1 MNIYK
6 NCPNCNRD
14 IKSSL
19 MSKVELLND
28 KKIGIINLYNEAK
41 KEGYCTKCG
50 EDLFKDANDKW
61 LKERMTLFNKIKS
74 LMYVIPAISI
84 HSPLNWDYE
93 VIDVVTGQSTM
104 GTGFFTEWSAG
115 WADIW
120 GKQSRLQNDKI
131 KKGEKSS
138 FDQIKKQTLDL
149 EGNAILATDID
160 YAEVG
165 GVKAMIMVCVTGTAV
180 RLKNFD
186 ILGSDRLIQ
195 FEELKQSHARMVEI
209 SKFK

>member
-1 MNIYK
+1 
-6 NCPNCNRD
+6 
-14 IKSSL
+14 
-19 MSKVELLND
+19 
-28 KKIGIINLYNEAK
+28 
-41 KEGYCTKCG
+41 
-50 EDLFKDANDKW
+50 
-61 LKERMTLFNKIKS
+61 
-74 LMYVIPAISI
+74 
-84 HSPLNWDYE
+84 
-93 VIDVVTGQSTM
+93 
-104 GTGFFTEWSAG
+104 
-115 WADIW
+115 
-120 GKQSRLQNDKI
+120 
-131 KKGEKSS
+131 
-138 FDQIKKQTLDL
+138 LDL